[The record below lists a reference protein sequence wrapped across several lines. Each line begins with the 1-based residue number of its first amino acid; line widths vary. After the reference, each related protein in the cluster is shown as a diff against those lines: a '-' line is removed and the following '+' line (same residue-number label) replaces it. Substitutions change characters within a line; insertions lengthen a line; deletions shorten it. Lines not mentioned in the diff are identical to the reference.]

1 MTSKERL
8 LTVLKHGQP
17 DRVPVSTY
25 DMTGWSYDPRQL
37 SGDAKL
43 LRELFFTYMTGW
55 WNHEPSY
62 RPLMEKIRKK
72 ADCIFMTDVICTNS
86 YAAQHTRVEQRT
98 EGKSTFTRI
107 TLTTPKG
114 DLTQEFRVDQ
124 GVYTAWQTEHRIKD
138 ESDIEKYLSI
148 PFFPE
153 EPDVSHLK
161 KQEEYL
167 GDNGIL
173 LIDIPDP
180 VNEVFSQFDFADFM
194 TLAFTDEAIVKR
206 MLDKAYEEQTY
217 FLEKMLKKG
226 AGPLFRF
233 AEPEV
238 CTPPYMPHDLFEK
251 YVTFYDKK
259 LIRLIH
265 DHGQYARIHS
275 HGKIKTV
282 IRDFLEMEVDAI
294 DPVEAPDSGD
304 LTLKEA
310 KALCGNSICLMGNLQ
325 LKDLEFLP
333 AAEMRETVKQCVLD
347 GKPGGNF
354 VLLPTATPLNV
365 PLSKRTEENFEIM
378 LDTALEYGAY

>member
-1 MTSKERL
+1 
-8 LTVLKHGQP
+8 
-17 DRVPVSTY
+17 
-25 DMTGWSYDPRQL
+25 
-37 SGDAKL
+37 
-43 LRELFFTYMTGW
+43 
-55 WNHEPSY
+55 
-62 RPLMEKIRKK
+62 
-72 ADCIFMTDVICTNS
+72 
-86 YAAQHTRVEQRT
+86 
-98 EGKSTFTRI
+98 
-107 TLTTPKG
+107 
-114 DLTQEFRVDQ
+114 
-124 GVYTAWQTEHRIKD
+124 
-138 ESDIEKYLSI
+138 
-148 PFFPE
+148 
-153 EPDVSHLK
+153 
-161 KQEEYL
+161 
-167 GDNGIL
+167 
-173 LIDIPDP
+173 
-180 VNEVFSQFDFADFM
+180 
-194 TLAFTDEAIVKR
+194 
-206 MLDKAYEEQTY
+206 
-217 FLEKMLKKG
+217 MLKKG

-233 AEPEV
+233 AGPEV
-238 CTPPYMPHDLFEK
+238 CTPPYMPHELFEK